1 MILWSF
7 LNLFSYEK
15 VFPKKLVVGFDYFCL
30 NKYDTFLKLNYYIL
44 LVLLVFSCKKED
56 NLQQEKKIEKS
67 EFSVNTKH
75 SKILP
80 IKDIFKKEVESWEEL
95 NSIETFLDRFKNIS
109 VNEALGSAS
118 DLTELAKSLKDSVI
132 PNKFDKTSFKAR
144 VNIFYNETLRLAD
157 IYTIEDITIKEA
169 SDQIEK
175 VIATYSAINTKIN
188 SILEEER
195 LERLI
200 DINLEKVALDTTKID
215 AITKKT
221 LNKRRERSVNA
232 DRKIN
237 K

>member
-1 MILWSF
+1 VILWSF

-30 NKYDTFLKLNYYIL
+30 NKYDTFLKFNYYIL

-144 VNIFYNETLRLAD
+144 VNIFYNE
-157 IYTIEDITIKEA
+157 KEA
-169 SDQIEK
+169 ISIG
-175 VIATYSAINTKIN
+175 INFVMYLLYFCT
-188 SILEEER
+188 R
-195 LERLI
+195 R
-200 DINLEKVALDTTKID
+200 
-215 AITKKT
+215 KKHHPSFRCQSYQFQHLYWCT
-221 LNKRRERSVNA
+221 A
-232 DRKIN
+232 
-237 K
+237 